1 MSDIDTESV
10 SANSSKPEAIAERIR
25 AAILEHRLAPG
36 AKLTEAQL
44 CEVFAVKRG
53 PIRQALA
60 QLATDRLVDLEPNRG
75 AFVASPSLQEVHEVF
90 EMRRIIELA
99 VVEKI
104 CNGHGMRRL
113 KNIGGMIGRERKAF
127 ETRDFSSWIRLSG
140 EFHTELAQLTGNTV
154 LCDCLNG
161 LVARSTLIS
170 ALYES
175 LGRSPCSFEDHE
187 AILAALDAG
196 DAKEAAA
203 LMSRHLQSVEL
214 KMLERPARG
223 AADLHEVFGA
233 LSGGMSGMSGM
244 SGISGISGASS
255 GAMSGAP
262 RGAAKT
268 SREESPKALSKRKSA
283 PS

>member
-1 MSDIDTESV
+1 MSETPN
-10 SANSSKPEAIAERIR
+10 AASSSTKPEAIAERIR

-44 CEVFAVKRG
+44 CEVFGVKRG

-60 QLATDRLVDLEPNRG
+60 LLATDRLVDLEPNRG

-99 VVEKI
+99 VVDKI
-104 CNGHGMRRL
+104 CASQGSRRL
-113 KNIGGMIGRERKAF
+113 KNIGGMIARERKAF
-127 ETRDFSSWIRLSG
+127 ESRDFSTWIRLSG
-140 EFHTELAQLTGNTV
+140 EFHTELASLTGNTV
-154 LCDCLNG
+154 LCDCLGG

-196 DAKEAAA
+196 DATTAGA
-203 LMSRHLQSVEL
+203 LMSRHLESVEL
-214 KMLERPARG
+214 KMLDRPASG
-223 AADLHEVFGA
+223 GTDLHEVFG
-233 LSGGMSGMSGM
+233 MR
-244 SGISGISGASS
+244 
-255 GAMSGAP
+255 AP
-262 RGAAKT
+262 QAAG
-268 SREESPKALSKRKSA
+268 R
-283 PS
+283 

>member
-1 MSDIDTESV
+1 MSEKP
-10 SANSSKPEAIAERIR
+10 SASSTSTKPEAIAERIR
-25 AAILEHRLAPG
+25 AAILEHRLSPG

-44 CEVFAVKRG
+44 CEVFGVKRG

-104 CNGHGMRRL
+104 CAGPGTRRL
-113 KNIGGMIGRERKAF
+113 KSIGGMIGRERKAF
-127 ETRDFSSWIRLSG
+127 ETRDFPAWIRLSG
-140 EFHTELAQLTGNTV
+140 EFHTELASLTGNTV
-154 LCDCLNG
+154 LCECLGG

-196 DAKEAAA
+196 NAKEAAA

-214 KMLERPARG
+214 KMLDRPAHG
-223 AADLHEVFGA
+223 AADLHEVF
-233 LSGGMSGMSGM
+233 
-244 SGISGISGASS
+244 
-255 GAMSGAP
+255 
-262 RGAAKT
+262 AART
-268 SREESPKALSKRKSA
+268 GKSA
-283 PS
+283 PA

>member
-1 MSDIDTESV
+1 MSDTKRSAAPNAADPAPNGANAES
-10 SANSSKPEAIAERIR
+10 IAENIR

-53 PIRQALA
+53 TVRQALA
-60 QLATDRLVDLEPNRG
+60 QLSNERLVDLEPNRG

-99 VVEKI
+99 VVDRI
-104 CNGHGMRRL
+104 AQGHGLRRL
-113 KNIGGMIGRERKAF
+113 KSISATIGKERRAF
-127 ETRDFSSWIRLSG
+127 ESHDFSSWIRLSG
-140 EFHTELAQLTGNTV
+140 EFHTELAALTGNTV
-154 LCDCLNG
+154 LCECLSG

-175 LGRSPCSFEDHE
+175 LGKSSCSFEDHE

-196 DAKEAAA
+196 DAAKAGV
-203 LMSRHLQSVEL
+203 LMAQHLRDVEL

-223 AADLHEVFGA
+223 AVDLKEVFMKPAERERA
-233 LSGGMSGMSGM
+233 LDM
-244 SGISGISGASS
+244 
-255 GAMSGAP
+255 
-262 RGAAKT
+262 
-268 SREESPKALSKRKSA
+268 
-283 PS
+283 

>member
-1 MSDIDTESV
+1 MSDTNRSAESNA
-10 SANSSKPEAIAERIR
+10 SPAAPNGANAESIAENIR

-44 CEVFAVKRG
+44 CEVFGVNRG

-60 QLATDRLVDLEPNRG
+60 QLSTDRLVDLEPNRG

-104 CNGHGMRRL
+104 CTGHGMRRL
-113 KNIGGMIGRERKAF
+113 KSIGSMIGRERKAF
-127 ETRDFSSWIRLSG
+127 ETRDFPAWIRLSG
-140 EFHTELAQLTGNTV
+140 EFHTELATLTGNTV
-154 LCDCLNG
+154 LCDCLSG

-187 AILAALDAG
+187 AILAAIDAG
-196 DAKEAAA
+196 DAQSAAA

-214 KMLERPARG
+214 KMLDRPATG
-223 AADLHEVFGA
+223 PADLHEVFGTRA
-233 LSGGMSGMSGM
+233 SQRASG
-244 SGISGISGASS
+244 
-255 GAMSGAP
+255 
-262 RGAAKT
+262 
-268 SREESPKALSKRKSA
+268 
-283 PS
+283 

>member
-1 MSDIDTESV
+1 MSETLNV
-10 SANSSKPEAIAERIR
+10 TASSTKPEAIAERIR

-44 CEVFAVKRG
+44 CEVFGVKRG

-60 QLATDRLVDLEPNRG
+60 LLSTDHLVDLEPNRG

-99 VVEKI
+99 VVDKI
-104 CNGHGMRRL
+104 CASQGSRRL
-113 KNIGGMIGRERKAF
+113 KNIGGMIARERKAF
-127 ETRDFSSWIRLSG
+127 ESRDFPAWIRLSG
-140 EFHTELAQLTGNTV
+140 EFHTELASLTGNTV

-187 AILAALDAG
+187 AILAALDSG
-196 DAKEAAA
+196 DAKTAGA

-214 KMLERPARG
+214 KMLDRPASG
-223 AADLHEVFGA
+223 GTDLHEVFG
-233 LSGGMSGMSGM
+233 MR
-244 SGISGISGASS
+244 
-255 GAMSGAP
+255 AP
-262 RGAAKT
+262 RAA
-268 SREESPKALSKRKSA
+268 AG
-283 PS
+283 

>member
-1 MSDIDTESV
+1 MSDVDTESV
-10 SANSSKPEAIAERIR
+10 SVNSSKPEVIAERIR

-196 DAKEAAA
+196 NAKEAAA

-233 LSGGMSGMSGM
+233 LSGGMSGMSG
-244 SGISGISGASS
+244 ISGASS

>member
-1 MSDIDTESV
+1 MSDTKRSAAPNAADSAPNGANAES
-10 SANSSKPEAIAERIR
+10 IAENIR

-53 PIRQALA
+53 TVRQALA
-60 QLATDRLVDLEPNRG
+60 QLSNERLVDLEPNRG

-99 VVEKI
+99 VVDRI
-104 CNGHGMRRL
+104 AQGHGVRRL
-113 KNIGGMIGRERKAF
+113 KSISATIGKERRAF
-127 ETRDFSSWIRLSG
+127 ESHDFSSWIRLSG
-140 EFHTELAQLTGNTV
+140 EFHTELAALTGNTV
-154 LCDCLNG
+154 LCECLSG

-175 LGRSPCSFEDHE
+175 LGKSSCSFEDHE

-196 DAKEAAA
+196 DAAKAGV
-203 LMSRHLQSVEL
+203 LMAQHLRDVEL

-223 AADLHEVFGA
+223 AVDLKEVFIKPAERERA
-233 LSGGMSGMSGM
+233 LDM
-244 SGISGISGASS
+244 
-255 GAMSGAP
+255 
-262 RGAAKT
+262 
-268 SREESPKALSKRKSA
+268 
-283 PS
+283 